1 MTPGANLLSIMDNL
15 TEKLNHPL
23 SLRYTPYTVK
33 AILISTILYGLGV
46 GIYYANQRN
55 YRRGEEHGSAK
66 WGDVKALCKKY
77 RAKPY
82 SNNLL
87 LTDHFRM
94 GLDVYRISGA

>member
-1 MTPGANLLSIMDNL
+1 MVADAVTPGANLLSIMDNL

-55 YRRGEEHGSAK
+55 YRRGEEHGSYPSPDNCFSK
-66 WGDVKALCKKY
+66 I
-77 RAKPY
+77 P
-82 SNNLL
+82 N
-87 LTDHFRM
+87 T
-94 GLDVYRISGA
+94 